1 CGVGFIARL
10 GSTGSREVVERALE
24 ALLRLSHRGGVDA
37 DGRSGDGAGLLTKI
51 PDRFIRHRAREAGIE
66 LPASFGLG
74 MVFLPASAEAR
85 TRDVIEIIAKANGL
99 RCLGWRIVPVDS
111 RIVGPRAHDTLPA
124 VRQCFFAGGPEADLE
139 RLLYVLRKEVEAAAP
154 KGTYFCSLS
163 SRTVVYKGLL
173 TPEQLPAFYPDL
185 SSPEFESPFAIF
197 HQRYSTNTQPSW
209 SLAQP
214 FRFVAHNGEINT
226 ISGNRRWLRAR
237 SPRLLREFGFSAGV
251 RLLEDRVSD
260 SASFDNGFELLL
272 RQGHSPAEAM
282 LGMVPPAW
290 ERSPEASPELRN
302 SLEES

>member
-1 CGVGFIARL
+1 MAVNRGSVSTDHDACGVGFIARL
-10 GSTGSREVVERALE
+10 GSTASREVVERALE

-37 DGRSGDGAGLLTKI
+37 DGRSGDGAGLLTRI
-51 PDRFIRHRAREAGIE
+51 PDRFIRRSAREAGIE

-111 RIVGPRAHDTLPA
+111 TIVGPRAHDTLPA

-154 KGTYFCSLS
+154 EGTYFCSLS

-185 SSPEFESPFAIF
+185 ADPEFVSSFAIF

-226 ISGNRRWLRAR
+226 ISANRRWLHAKEVVLRKEVGLCDETPVLEIGRASCR
-237 SPRLLREFGFSAGV
+237 
-251 RLLEDRVSD
+251 
-260 SASFDNGFELLL
+260 
-272 RQGHSPAEAM
+272 
-282 LGMVPPAW
+282 
-290 ERSPEASPELRN
+290 
-302 SLEES
+302 